1 VRFFLVLLRY
11 QSVDDFIDRR
21 DSSRTLSPVA
31 FFHDGIIINKTDLHN
46 NLMEIQRRAQAI
58 ATAPRRKRFD
68 DDKEEIEQNKSIKIS
83 YQISI

>member
-1 VRFFLVLLRY
+1 
-11 QSVDDFIDRR
+11 
-21 DSSRTLSPVA
+21 
-31 FFHDGIIINKTDLHN
+31 
-46 NLMEIQRRAQAI
+46 METQRRAQAI